1 MNNMKIN
8 GCCHKLAPIPYD
20 IIIIK
25 QELYHDIDDDTR
37 QLQVIRKLIEVPVS
51 TDERHRYIID
61 RYIERAINHVQ
72 TRLAAYIA
80 TDRPH
85 HIANNHVKGWTERHI
100 FLAMPTA
107 WPPENLDHLKDVIH
121 TYVVRITEAEV
132 LSLFIGPNDPLVQQ
146 YRIDA
151 QEAENEVVS
160 IVNRRLGPMSVHYAP
175 FG

>member
-1 MNNMKIN
+1 MNACMKN
-8 GCCHKLAPIPYD
+8 GCRQNPAPIPYD

-72 TRLAAYIA
+72 TRLAAYLA

-85 HIANNHVKGWTERHI
+85 HIANNHVKKWTERHI
-100 FLAMPTA
+100 FLAMPAA

-121 TYVVRITEAEV
+121 TYIVRITEAEV
-132 LSLFIGPNDPLVQQ
+132 LSLFIGSNDPLVQQ
-146 YRIDA
+146 YRMDA
-151 QEAENEVVS
+151 QDAENEVVS
-160 IVNRRLGPMSVHYAP
+160 IANRRLGPLHAQLSP
-175 FG
+175 F